1 MRGFYC
7 IIICSALI
15 LGTGCDYR
23 VVKDPNALN
32 GNNGSQAKP
41 IDGATLIDATLVK
54 NTVLKTCMDC
64 HAGRTSP
71 ELGSISAIQQNV
83 SNVISWVNSN
93 AMPPGKNGYSPLSDC
108 NKAILTKWSQLG
120 SPETSNEK
128 VGDLAECKDGQ
139 VVPPETNLPIEK
151 MPLTYQ
157 TLLTKVLQP
166 KCLKCHNPDYED
178 VEAAGILFYPYSEI
192 TKRPRL
198 WSAPG
203 AKSKIVRV
211 LTKDDESRMPP
222 PEDGA
227 PLSNEEIQF
236 VIKWLDAGAPQ

>member
-7 IIICSALI
+7 IITCSVLI
-15 LGTGCDYR
+15 LLGTGCDYR

-32 GNNGSQAKP
+32 GNNGPQTKP
-41 IDGATLIDATLVK
+41 IDGATLIDAALVK

-64 HAGRTSP
+64 HVGRTPP
-71 ELGSISAIQQNV
+71 ELGSVSTIQQNV
-83 SNVISWVNSN
+83 TNVIAWVNSN

-128 VGDLAECKDGQ
+128 VGDLAECKG
-139 VVPPETNLPIEK
+139 VTPPPETDLPIEK

-203 AKSKIVRV
+203 AKSKMVRV
-211 LTKDDESRMPP
+211 LTKDDETRMPP

-227 PLSNEEIQF
+227 QLSNEEIQF
-236 VIKWLDAGAPQ
+236 VIKWIDAGAPQ